1 MDLTVVFDRFFRRQ
15 LLWEQYSCALHEY
28 RGECVLVAV
37 QFLYNDVQTMRGKSQ
52 STHIRTSSEAIVS
65 GVKQDCPLSPTLFG
79 VFVEPLNARV
89 TGRLLCCGSSRWGL
103 HPIRMLLGGSRL
115 LSNQKHADDSALI
128 VNLSFPGASPF

>member
-79 VFVEPLNARV
+79 VFVDALECQSYRAAAMLRQQPLGSPSDTNAAWRQ
-89 TGRLLCCGSSRWGL
+89 
-103 HPIRMLLGGSRL
+103 P
-115 LSNQKHADDSALI
+115 
-128 VNLSFPGASPF
+128 SPFQPEACR